1 MPVTTSTDGYSL
13 VVLVGNVINQF
24 NLGLKL
30 VGITIDGGTNLAT
43 CKAILESNFEK
54 VGLFDLEKPMFVM
67 ECLAHVLDDDC
78 KAVVMDVKYDGGRVN
93 IEVTRMNMQGCI
105 AWTKRSQNGA
115 KSLETVQK
123 HVVLP
128 CREIIKPV
136 RTRFAS
142 LIHSFYYLTST
153 NSMA

>member
-30 VGITIDGGTNLAT
+30 VGITSDGGTNLAT

-67 ECLAHVLDDDC
+67 EFLADVL
-78 KAVVMDVKYDGGRVN
+78 AN
-93 IEVTRMNMQGCI
+93 
-105 AWTKRSQNGA
+105 
-115 KSLETVQK
+115 SLK
-123 HVVLP
+123 K
-128 CREIIKPV
+128 CNRIK
-136 RTRFAS
+136 
-142 LIHSFYYLTST
+142 I
-153 NSMA
+153 

>member
-78 KAVVMDVKYDGGRVN
+78 KAVVMDVKYDDGRVDT
-93 IEVTRMNMQGCI
+93 EVTRRNIQRCI
-105 AWTKRSQNGA
+105 TWTKKSQKGA
-115 KSLETVQK
+115 KVLETAQK
-123 HVVLP
+123 HVGLP
-128 CREIIKPV
+128 CKKLIKPV
-136 RTRFAS
+136 KTRFYY
-142 LIHSFYYLTST
+142 LIHSFRSLL
-153 NSMA
+153 